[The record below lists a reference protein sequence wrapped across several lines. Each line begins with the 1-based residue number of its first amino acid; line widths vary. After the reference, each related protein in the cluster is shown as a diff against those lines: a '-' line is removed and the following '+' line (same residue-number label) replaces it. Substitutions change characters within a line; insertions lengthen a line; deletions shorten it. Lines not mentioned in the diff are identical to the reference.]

1 MEGSVFVKKAVSI
14 AALVS
19 AVCLVLS
26 SCSSSVMLKSVND
39 LLTPPLY
46 YSEYEDLVK
55 SFRKDVGN
63 DTSFCNPYNG
73 GHRSAITVED
83 IDNDGNDEAIVLYK
97 SSSIDSVPRIHIF
110 NDDGSGWKTMTD
122 IGGYGN
128 AVDELSITDL
138 DSDGI
143 KEIIV
148 IWNGTGSAGYNLSVI
163 HSDKNNPEYREI
175 ANEFCFLSEV
185 LDVDSDGNDEI
196 LFIGQNSLMGVS
208 QRFVKLMKLSGGE
221 IIILDEAKTDA
232 NISGYASIKTEKLTE
247 NSPLKIYLDAFKGE
261 NQMITELIY
270 WNSDTLSLEVPF
282 FDEETMSNSSTL
294 RSEQIECR
302 DINNDGN
309 LEIPVQYNLNSGVQN
324 IDSEAIPLTS
334 WIDYENGET
343 VVAAQS
349 FVNLKDGYMIMV
361 DEGNEES
368 IKVRGYSSEKIWAV
382 SDGNDDIC
390 SILNISKQRW
400 SEDVF
405 ENYVL
410 IFENE
415 ENVIC
420 AYITQS
426 GEKNGLTEKIIKEST
441 VRLS

>member
-1 MEGSVFVKKAVSI
+1 MKKPAAIAV
-14 AALVS
+14 LFS

-26 SCSSSVMLKSVND
+26 SCSSSMMLKSVND
-39 LLTPPLY
+39 LLAPPLY

-73 GHRSAITVED
+73 EHRSAITVED

-110 NDDGSGWKTMTD
+110 NDDGNGWETLTD

-128 AVDELSITDL
+128 AVDELSVTDL

-148 IWNGTGSAGYNLSVI
+148 NWSSTGSAGCNLSVI
-163 HSDKNNPEYREI
+163 HSDKDNPEYKEI
-175 ANEFCFLSEV
+175 ANEFCFLSKV
-185 LDVDSDGNDEI
+185 LDVDSDGNDEL

-208 QRFVKLMKLSGGE
+208 QRFVKLMKLSHGE
-221 IIILDEAKTDA
+221 IVILDEAKTDA
-232 NISGYASIKTEKLTE
+232 NISGYASMKTEKLTE

-270 WNSDTLSLEVPF
+270 WNSETLSLEVPF

-309 LEIPVQYNLNSGVQN
+309 LEIPVQYNLDSGVQN
-324 IDSEAIPLTS
+324 IDSETIPLTS
-334 WIDYENGET
+334 WIDYDGGKT
-343 VVAAQS
+343 VVVAQS
-349 FVNLKDGYMIMV
+349 FVNLKDGYMLMI
-361 DEGNEES
+361 DEGNEKN
-368 IKVRGYSSEKIWAV
+368 IKVRGYSSEKIWV
-382 SDGNDDIC
+382 ISDGNDDIC
-390 SILNISKQRW
+390 SMLNISKQRW
-400 SEDVF
+400 SEEAF
-405 ENYVL
+405 KNYVFV
-410 IFENE
+410 FENE

-426 GEKNGLTEKIIKEST
+426 GEENGLTEKNIKEST